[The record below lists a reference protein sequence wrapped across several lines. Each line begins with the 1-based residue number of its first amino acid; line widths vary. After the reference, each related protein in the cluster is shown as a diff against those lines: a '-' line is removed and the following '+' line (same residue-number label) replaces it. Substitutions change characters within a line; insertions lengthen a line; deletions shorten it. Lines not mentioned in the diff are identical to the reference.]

1 MNTRFL
7 WLDIRATL
15 RERKTLLA
23 AGLMAYASLIMP
35 FLMAKPP
42 AHILSALEQWFGS
55 PEPFTLFLYLWT
67 DLAMNK
73 LIVIIGVVLA
83 GGLLVGERETG
94 ALAVL
99 LSKPVSPSTYYL
111 VRVLSA
117 CAVMALIYIG
127 GHVVTAPF
135 FARSVQGF
143 SATLFFA
150 SMAVQLF
157 AALFCVCFSALV
169 AVLVPRRS
177 LSLLV
182 SLLVLSMLVGFAL
195 IGFYNPAWSQ
205 AALLNPFTHGVAV
218 LGHLGDL
225 QPRHMLRPMAVLT
238 VCNALLLA
246 LGAARVRN
254 LEV

>member
-1 MNTRFL
+1 MNARFL
-7 WLDIRATL
+7 WLDMRATL

-23 AGLMAYASLIMP
+23 AGFMAYTSLLMP
-35 FLMAKPP
+35 FLVARPP
-42 AHILSALEQWFGS
+42 AYVLTALEQWFGS
-55 PEPFTLFLYLWT
+55 PEPFTLLLYLWT

-73 LIVIIGVVLA
+73 LIVILGVILA
-83 GGLLVGERETG
+83 GGLLAGERETRV
-94 ALAVL
+94 LAVL

-111 VRVLSA
+111 VRALSA
-117 CAVMALIYIG
+117 CAVMVLIYIG
-127 GHVVTAPF
+127 GHLVTAPL

-143 SATLFFA
+143 SAGLFFA
-150 SMAVQLF
+150 SMAVHVF
-157 AALFCVCFSALV
+157 AALFCVCFSALM

-177 LSLLV
+177 LS
-182 SLLVLSMLVGFAL
+182 SLLSLLLLSMLVGLSF

-205 AALLNPFTHGVAV
+205 AALLNPFAHGVAV

-225 QPRHMLRPMAVLT
+225 RLGHMLVPVAILT
-238 VCNALLLA
+238 GCNVLLLA